1 MMSLNN
7 FVLSN
12 ISTNVLGNNERI
24 VHELKQIAPQLSDL
38 VLLQLYSKSVSLH
51 QSKKSINGKF
61 LENTVISSALDNAN
75 IPYRKQVTI
84 DKSGIIVGFN
94 EQKKNCYHI
103 VDFVIGHD
111 ICVGKPITEF
121 GVVSCKT
128 TCRER
133 WTQDDWSFTYQ
144 PKMYLL
150 TTLTNDYPPNARFRE
165 SYTRKIITCIPKQ
178 KDDRVYPLN
187 YDDLLN
193 ELQIFSQ
200 V

>member
-1 MMSLNN
+1 MSFNK

-12 ISTNVLGNNERI
+12 ISANVLGNNERV
-24 VHELKQIAPQLSDL
+24 VHELKQIAPQMSDL
-38 VLLQLYSKSVSLH
+38 VLLQLYIKSVSLH
-51 QSKKSINGKF
+51 QSKNSHNGKF

-84 DKSGIIVGFN
+84 DKSGLIVGFN
-94 EQKKNCYHI
+94 ETKKNCYHI
-103 VDFVIGHD
+103 VDFVIGNE
-111 ICVGKPITEF
+111 ICIGKTITEF

-144 PKMYLL
+144 PKLYLL
-150 TTLTNDYPPNARFRE
+150 TTLTNDYPSNARFRE
-165 SYTRKIITCIPKQ
+165 SDKRKIITCIPKQ
-178 KDDRVYPLN
+178 NDDRVYPLN
-187 YDDLLN
+187 YDNLLS